1 MDKAYGKVIIGFSGG
16 ADSSLLL
23 HYFSEKAEKV
33 VCVHVNHMIR
43 GKEADRDQEFCRHI
57 CEKYGVELV
66 VYRLDIPTLAKER
79 GKGIEETA
87 RDERYRVFEQERS
100 NRGFDAILTAHN
112 ADDNV
117 ESVIFNLARG
127 AGLNGLCGIKPVNGY
142 ILRPLIYLSKD
153 EIFSLCR
160 ENNIEYVTDSTNAD
174 TDYTRNYIRHKIVP
188 IMRELN
194 PELDYAVSRMSEGL
208 IKDEAFILGQAK
220 EFMSEYKDGCVK
232 TESISALHQSVRV
245 RVLRLMA
252 KTSLDY
258 KSLRAC
264 EDIIFNSECGSY
276 IDIGKGKAFKK
287 ERDYVHFLD
296 KNDILP
302 VEYAYELDGVV
313 YIDELSMAVSTG
325 DTVPDTYSEEYSV
338 RLDKKGIN
346 GRLLV
351 RSRKDGDKIKVNNM
365 TKKVKRI
372 LCDNHIPSHLR
383 DKLPI
388 ICDDGGIVALPGL
401 CIRDGCRA
409 FKDSDT
415 IEIKFYR
422 QK

>member
-1 MDKAYGKVIIGFSGG
+1 
-16 ADSSLLL
+16 
-23 HYFSEKAEKV
+23 
-33 VCVHVNHMIR
+33 MIR
-43 GKEADRDQEFCRHI
+43 GKEADRDQEFCRHV

-100 NRGFDAILTAHN
+100 SRGFDAILTAHN

>member
-1 MDKAYGKVIIGFSGG
+1 
-16 ADSSLLL
+16 
-23 HYFSEKAEKV
+23 
-33 VCVHVNHMIR
+33 
-43 GKEADRDQEFCRHI
+43 
-57 CEKYGVELV
+57 
-66 VYRLDIPTLAKER
+66 
-79 GKGIEETA
+79 
-87 RDERYRVFEQERS
+87 
-100 NRGFDAILTAHN
+100 
-112 ADDNV
+112 
-117 ESVIFNLARG
+117 
-127 AGLNGLCGIKPVNGY
+127 
-142 ILRPLIYLSKD
+142 
-153 EIFSLCR
+153 
-160 ENNIEYVTDSTNAD
+160 
-174 TDYTRNYIRHKIVP
+174 
-188 IMRELN
+188 
-194 PELDYAVSRMSEGL
+194 
-208 IKDEAFILGQAK
+208 
-220 EFMSEYKDGCVK
+220 
-232 TESISALHQSVRV
+232 
-245 RVLRLMA
+245 MA

-401 CIRDGCRA
+401 CIRDGCRVGR
-409 FKDSDT
+409 DSDT

>member
-1 MDKAYGKVIIGFSGG
+1 
-16 ADSSLLL
+16 
-23 HYFSEKAEKV
+23 
-33 VCVHVNHMIR
+33 MIR
-43 GKEADRDQEFCRHI
+43 GEEADRDQEFCRHV

-313 YIDELSMAVSTG
+313 YIDELSMAVRTG

>member
-1 MDKAYGKVIIGFSGG
+1 MLVSFLYEMRSRL
-16 ADSSLLL
+16 SSDFKISAI
-23 HYFSEKAEKV
+23 HI
-33 VCVHVNHMIR
+33 NHCIR
-43 GKEADRDQEFCRHI
+43 GDEADRDEEFCKNV

-100 NRGFDAILTAHN
+100 SRGFDAILTAHN

-401 CIRDGCRA
+401 CIRDGCRVGR
-409 FKDSDT
+409 DSDT